1 MNSERV
7 TFHLLTRDEDG
18 APQNPLEIEGKSL
31 GREVSVLRSWMEPSG
46 RFDEIQ
52 SNDIENVEYNLGL
65 KCGMCIRQFECFE
78 TANAPLDVSGLTS
91 SKLLA
96 LPAFVDEQLRHENLE
111 SLEDLSQADEEI
123 LSQLQRQPGF
133 SLVANDLPIRAQ
145 ALIDGRNSNLRA
157 RNLSSPCYSSLAS
170 WPDSPLSSPSTRVFL
185 HISYDFADD
194 RTNGLAAHVTNRRS
208 RYRIRHRNGQTQ
220 ERISSTE
227 WSPIDD
233 NHSVNISLSLRGP
246 KR

>member
-1 MNSERV
+1 MDEVELPDSQYFPNPNHTIRGRIDLVLVEKDEDGGIRMRIIEMKRSKSAKVGQLYQLAAYRLAIENYTANNPISIFRTLLNSERV

-111 SLEDLSQADEEI
+111 SLEDLSQAD
-123 LSQLQRQPGF
+123 
-133 SLVANDLPIRAQ
+133 
-145 ALIDGRNSNLRA
+145 
-157 RNLSSPCYSSLAS
+157 
-170 WPDSPLSSPSTRVFL
+170 
-185 HISYDFADD
+185 
-194 RTNGLAAHVTNRRS
+194 
-208 RYRIRHRNGQTQ
+208 
-220 ERISSTE
+220 
-227 WSPIDD
+227 
-233 NHSVNISLSLRGP
+233 
-246 KR
+246 